1 MLFMAVLAMNVS
13 AQSALRRA
21 EQAEKAQ
28 KTNADN
34 VTLRSQIT
42 VLGTVEGLFVKSNP
56 KKRN

>member
-34 VTLRSQIT
+34 VTLRSQISFPT
-42 VLGTVEGLFVKSNP
+42 
-56 KKRN
+56 